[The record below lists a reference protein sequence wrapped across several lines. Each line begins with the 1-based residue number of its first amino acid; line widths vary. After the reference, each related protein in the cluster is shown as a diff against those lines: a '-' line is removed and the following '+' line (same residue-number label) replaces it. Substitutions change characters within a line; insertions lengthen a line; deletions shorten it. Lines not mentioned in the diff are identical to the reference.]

1 MEIRAIQPFLQYFG
15 NVRERTVRADVR
27 AGPCAKHC
35 GMTKVPLQDQPG
47 PEGKDEELC

>member
-15 NVRERTVRADVR
+15 NVRERPVRADVR
-27 AGPCAKHC
+27 AGPCGELC
-35 GMTKVPLQDQPG
+35 GMTKGRLQDQPG

>member
-15 NVRERTVRADVR
+15 NVRWRTVRADVR

-35 GMTKVPLQDQPG
+35 GMTEVRLQDQHG
-47 PEGKDEELC
+47 PEGKDEELR